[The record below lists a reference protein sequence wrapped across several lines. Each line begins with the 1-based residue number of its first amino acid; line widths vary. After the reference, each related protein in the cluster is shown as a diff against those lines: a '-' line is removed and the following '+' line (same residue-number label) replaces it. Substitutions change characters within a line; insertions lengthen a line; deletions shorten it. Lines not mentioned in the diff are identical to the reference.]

1 MTVVHFTYEP
11 LTPPPVPVGDRSE
24 QKKITVRFMS
34 HPETELNPRLDLQP
48 TADEVDAMRT
58 VLGVYAMRT
67 VLGAYYDQAVDQYL
81 DSKNPG
87 PSREREL
94 YLAMLT
100 LSLFVERWD
109 EAQQSAPRAKR
120 ELWTETDPQSAFD
133 RLS

>member
-1 MTVVHFTYEP
+1 
-11 LTPPPVPVGDRSE
+11 
-24 QKKITVRFMS
+24 MS

-48 TADEVDAMRT
+48 TADEVD
-58 VLGVYAMRT
+58 AMRT

-120 ELWTETDPQSAFD
+120 ELWTETDQQSAFD